1 MNGNILTTSDE
12 KTTRNISNIL
22 LLCIGLFGIVLAL
35 NELGVFIINKTA
47 FRIIAAAFAVI
58 MAFPKSALIIRG
70 KYENW
75 MKYAVMLCSSVSI
88 CLAYSVL
95 TFHMIMPLVFPLIL
109 SVMYF
114 DTKLTVFTTIETA
127 IFMTAAHFLSA
138 ALLVVQDDPLRTLP
152 QILIYGLLPR
162 LILFIAFAV
171 VCIVLGN
178 MTQKV
183 FARLNDS
190 IEEINRTKDSL
201 DTIIDASR
209 KLYGAMDMLELAGLI
224 KYAVYTVTAKVQGS
238 SGIPV
243 IAMGVH
249 TEDGVFHHIDDN
261 LTSGLAHAENGMVTV
276 QLPNISFAYPLV
288 KQKARDDIQITPG
301 GIGMSF
307 YQDDDLLFY
316 ISMEFPVVMENT
328 LLKSSLDI
336 LYSNIDT
343 AMRQTKVNSD
353 IFKTQEAV
361 ILSFAEISES
371 KSRQTGQHVKRVS
384 EYVRVMALNTGFD
397 EEKCTEIA
405 LAAMMHDIGKLLI
418 PPEILEKPGR
428 LTKDEFDVIKTHV
441 TVGEELLKNSPGEVM
456 SMARKIA
463 LFHHE
468 RWDGKGYL
476 GCAGE
481 EIDYISRFVSVAD
494 VFDALVSKRSYKDG
508 WAPEKAYEEIVNQR
522 GKQFAPHAVDVFV
535 KSYDKIL
542 EILKQ
547 YPDQVAQ
554 AAEETAETA
563 EATET

>member
-1 MNGNILTTSDE
+1 MSENILNTSDE
-12 KTTRNISNIL
+12 KTTRSISNIM
-22 LLCIGLFGIVLAL
+22 LLCIMLFGAVLVL
-35 NELGVFIINKTA
+35 NELDIFIIDKLA
-47 FRIIAAAFAVI
+47 FRIIAAVFAVI
-58 MAFPKSALIIRG
+58 MIFPKAALIIRK
-70 KYENW
+70 KYESW
-75 MKYAVMLCSSVSI
+75 MKYAAMLCSSIAV

-95 TFHMIMPLVFPLIL
+95 TFHMVMPLVFPLIL

-114 DTKLTVFTTIETA
+114 DSKLTIFTTVETA
-127 IFMTAAHFLSA
+127 VFITAAHFLSA

-162 LILFIAFAV
+162 LILFFAFSV
-171 VCIVLGN
+171 LCIILSKK
-178 MTQKV
+178 TQTI
-183 FARLNDS
+183 FLRMNS
-190 IEEINRTKDSL
+190 YIGEINRTKDSL
-201 DTIIDASR
+201 DTIIDVSR
-209 KLYGAMDMLELAGLI
+209 KLYGAMNMLDLAGLI
-224 KYAVYTVTAKVQGS
+224 KHAVYMVTSKVQGDTV
-238 SGIPV
+238 IPV

-249 TEDGVFHHIDDN
+249 TEDGVFHHIDDS
-261 LTSGLAHAENGMVTV
+261 LTTGLAHAENGMVTV

-288 KQKARDDIQITPG
+288 KQKARDDIQITPN

-316 ISMEFPVVMENT
+316 ISMEFPVALENS

-336 LYSNIDT
+336 LYSNIAT
-343 AMRQTKVNSD
+343 AMKQTKVNSD
-353 IFKTQEAV
+353 IFKTQESV

-384 EYVRVMALNTGFD
+384 EYVRVMALNTGLD

-405 LAAMMHDIGKLLI
+405 LASMMHDVGKLLI

-428 LTKDEFDVIKTHV
+428 LTEEEFNVIKTHV
-441 TVGEELLKNSPGEVM
+441 TIGEELLKNSPGVVM

-476 GCAGE
+476 GYAGE
-481 EIDYISRFVSVAD
+481 DIDYIARFVSVAD

-508 WAPEKAYEEIVNQR
+508 WPPEKAYAEIVSQR
-522 GKQFAPHAVDVFV
+522 GKQFAPHAVDVFI
-535 KSYDKIL
+535 KSYDEIL

-554 AAEETAETA
+554 TSEKSIITKR
-563 EATET
+563 

>member
-1 MNGNILTTSDE
+1 MSENILNTSDE
-12 KTTRNISNIL
+12 KTTRSISNIML
-22 LLCIGLFGIVLAL
+22 MCIVLFGAVLVL
-35 NELGVFIINKTA
+35 NELDIFIIDKPA
-47 FRIIAAAFAVI
+47 FRIIAAVFAVI
-58 MAFPKSALIIRG
+58 MIFPKAALIIRK
-70 KYENW
+70 KYESW
-75 MKYAVMLCSSVSI
+75 MKYAAMLCSSIAV

-95 TFHMIMPLVFPLIL
+95 TFHMVMPLVFPLIL

-114 DTKLTVFTTIETA
+114 DSKLTIFTTVETVVF
-127 IFMTAAHFLSA
+127 ITAAHFLSA
-138 ALLVVQDDPLRTLP
+138 ALLVVPDDPLRTLP

-162 LILFIAFAV
+162 LILFFAFSV
-171 VCIVLGN
+171 LCIILSKK
-178 MTQKV
+178 TQTIFFKM
-183 FARLNDS
+183 NS
-190 IEEINRTKDSL
+190 YIGEINRTKDSL
-201 DTIIDASR
+201 DTIIDVSR
-209 KLYGAMDMLELAGLI
+209 KLYGAMNMLDLAGLI
-224 KYAVYTVTAKVQGS
+224 KHAVYMVTSKVQGDTV
-238 SGIPV
+238 IPV

-261 LTSGLAHAENGMVTV
+261 LTAGLAHAENGMVTV

-288 KQKARDDIQITPG
+288 KQKARDDIQITPN

-316 ISMEFPVVMENT
+316 ISMEFPVALENS

-336 LYSNIDT
+336 LYSNIAT
-343 AMRQTKVNSD
+343 AMKQTKVNSD
-353 IFKTQEAV
+353 IFKTQESV

-384 EYVRVMALNTGFD
+384 EYVRVMALNAGLD

-428 LTKDEFDVIKTHV
+428 LTEDEFNVIKTHV
-441 TVGEELLKNSPGEVM
+441 TIGEELLKNSPGMVM

-476 GCAGE
+476 GYAGE
-481 EIDYISRFVSVAD
+481 DIDYIARFVSVAD

-508 WAPEKAYEEIVNQR
+508 WPPEKAYKEIVGQR
-522 GKQFAPHAVDVFV
+522 GKQFAPHAVDVFI
-535 KSYDKIL
+535 KSYDEIL

-554 AAEETAETA
+554 TSEKSIITKQ
-563 EATET
+563 

>member
-1 MNGNILTTSDE
+1 MSENILNTSDE
-12 KTTRNISNIL
+12 KTTRSISNIM
-22 LLCIGLFGIVLAL
+22 LLCIVLFGTVLVL
-35 NELGVFIINKTA
+35 NELDIFIIDKLA
-47 FRIIAAAFAVI
+47 FRIIAAVFAVI
-58 MAFPKSALIIRG
+58 MIFPKAALIIRK
-70 KYENW
+70 KYESW
-75 MKYAVMLCSSVSI
+75 MKYAAMLCSSVAV

-95 TFHMIMPLVFPLIL
+95 TFHMVMPLVFPLIL

-114 DTKLTVFTTIETA
+114 DSKLTIFTTIETA
-127 IFMTAAHFLSA
+127 VFITAAHFLSA

-162 LILFIAFAV
+162 LILFFAFSV
-171 VCIVLGN
+171 LCIILSKK
-178 MTQKV
+178 TQTI
-183 FARLNDS
+183 FFRMNS
-190 IEEINRTKDSL
+190 YIGEINRTKDSL
-201 DTIIDASR
+201 DTIIDVSR
-209 KLYGAMDMLELAGLI
+209 KLYGAMNMLDLAGLI
-224 KYAVYTVTAKVQGS
+224 KHAVYMVTSKVQGDTV
-238 SGIPV
+238 IPV

-249 TEDGVFHHIDDN
+249 TEDGVFHHIDDS
-261 LTSGLAHAENGMVTV
+261 LTTGLAHAENGMVTV

-288 KQKARDDIQITPG
+288 KQKARDDIQITPN

-316 ISMEFPVVMENT
+316 ISMEFPVALGNS

-336 LYSNIDT
+336 LYSNIAT
-343 AMRQTKVNSD
+343 AMKQTKVNSD
-353 IFKTQEAV
+353 IFKTQESV

-384 EYVRVMALNTGFD
+384 EYVRVMALNTGLD

-405 LAAMMHDIGKLLI
+405 LASMMHDVGKLLI

-428 LTKDEFDVIKTHV
+428 LTEEEFNVIKTHV
-441 TVGEELLKNSPGEVM
+441 TIGEELLKNSPGVVM

-476 GCAGE
+476 GYAGE
-481 EIDYISRFVSVAD
+481 DIDYIARFVSVAD

-508 WAPEKAYEEIVNQR
+508 WPPEKAYKEIVSQR
-522 GKQFAPHAVDVFV
+522 GKQFAPHAVDVFI
-535 KSYDKIL
+535 KSYDEIL

-554 AAEETAETA
+554 TSEKSIITKQ
-563 EATET
+563 

>member
-1 MNGNILTTSDE
+1 MNKYILTVSDE
-12 KTTRNISNIL
+12 KTTRTLANIL
-22 LLCIGLFGIVLAL
+22 LLCIGLFCVVLLL
-35 NELGVFIINKTA
+35 NELDIFVVEKPPMRVVAVI
-47 FRIIAAAFAVI
+47 FAVI
-58 MAFPKSALIIRG
+58 MAFPKAALTIRK

-75 MKYAVMLCSSVSI
+75 MKYATIMCASIAI

-95 TFHMIMPLVFPLIL
+95 TYHMIMPLVFPLIL

-114 DTKLTVFTTIETA
+114 DNRLTIFTAVETA
-127 IFMTAAHFLSA
+127 IFMTVAHIISA
-138 ALLVVQDDPLRTLP
+138 SLFVVDDPLHTLRR
-152 QILIYGLLPR
+152 ILVYGLLPR
-162 LILFIAFAV
+162 LLIFTAFAI
-171 VCIVLGN
+171 VCIILGN
-178 MTQKV
+178 KTQDIFSK
-183 FARLNDS
+183 LNTS
-190 IEEINRTKDSL
+190 IDEINRTKDSL

-224 KYAVYTVTAKVQGS
+224 KNAVYTVTSKVQGS

-249 TEDGVFHHIDDN
+249 TEDGAFHHIDDN
-261 LTSGLAHAENGMVTV
+261 LTSGLAHAENGIVTV

-288 KQKARDDIQITPG
+288 KQKVRDDVQITPN

-316 ISMEFPVVMENT
+316 ISMEFPVVT
-328 LLKSSLDI
+328 DDILLKSSLDI

-353 IFKTQEAV
+353 IFKTQESV

-384 EYVRVMALNTGFD
+384 EYVRIMALNTGFD

-418 PPEILEKPGR
+418 PPEILEKPGK
-428 LTKDEFDVIKTHV
+428 LTDEEFSVIKTHV
-441 TVGEELLKNSPGEVM
+441 TLGEELLKNSPGVVM
-456 SMARKIA
+456 SMARRIA
-463 LFHHE
+463 LYHHE

-476 GCAGE
+476 GYAGE
-481 EIDYISRFVSVAD
+481 KIDYISRFVSVAD

-508 WAPEKAYEEIVNQR
+508 WPPEKAYAEIVRQR
-522 GKQFAPHAVDVFV
+522 GTQFAPHAVDVFV
-535 KSYDKIL
+535 KSYDKIM
-542 EILKQ
+542 EILKL

-554 AAEETAETA
+554 SDAPAEQGQ
-563 EATET
+563 

>member
-1 MNGNILTTSDE
+1 MNKYILTISDE
-12 KTTRNISNIL
+12 KTNRSLANIL
-22 LLCIGLFGIVLAL
+22 LLCIGLFCVVLLL
-35 NELGVFIINKTA
+35 NELDIFVVEKTPM
-47 FRIIAAAFAVI
+47 RIVTVIFAAI
-58 MAFPKSALIIRG
+58 MAFPKVALLVRK

-75 MKYAVMLCSSVSI
+75 MKYSTITCASIAI

-95 TFHMIMPLVFPLIL
+95 TYHMIMPLVFPLIL

-114 DTKLTVFTTIETA
+114 DNRLTIFTAVETA
-127 IFMTAAHFLSA
+127 VFMTAAHIASA
-138 ALLVVQDDPLRTLP
+138 SLFVVDDPLHTLHR
-152 QILIYGLLPR
+152 ILLYGLLPR
-162 LILFIAFAV
+162 LLIFTAFAI
-171 VCIVLGN
+171 VCIILGKN
-178 MTQKV
+178 TQNIFSK
-183 FARLNDS
+183 LNTS
-190 IEEINRTKDSL
+190 IDEINRTKDSL

-209 KLYGAMDMLELAGLI
+209 KLYGAMNMLELAGLI
-224 KYAVYTVTAKVQGS
+224 KNAVYTVTSKVQGS

-249 TEDGVFHHIDDN
+249 TEDGAFHHIDDN
-261 LTSGLAHAENGMVTV
+261 LTSGLAHAENGIVTV

-288 KQKARDDIQITPG
+288 KQKVRDDVQITPN

-316 ISMEFPVVMENT
+316 ISMEFPVVTNDI

-353 IFKTQEAV
+353 IFKTQESV

-428 LTKDEFDVIKTHV
+428 LTDEEFSVIKTHV
-441 TVGEELLKNSPGEVM
+441 TLGEELLKNSPGEVM
-456 SMARKIA
+456 SMARRIA
-463 LFHHE
+463 LYHHE

-476 GCAGE
+476 GYAGE
-481 EIDYISRFVSVAD
+481 KIDYISRFVSVAD

-508 WAPEKAYEEIVNQR
+508 WPPEKAYAEIVRQR
-522 GKQFAPHAVDVFV
+522 GTQFAPHAVDVFV
-535 KSYDKIL
+535 KSYDKIM
-542 EILKQ
+542 EILKL

-554 AAEETAETA
+554 SSEPAEQGQ
-563 EATET
+563 

>member
-1 MNGNILTTSDE
+1 MNGSILNTSDE
-12 KTTRNISNIL
+12 KTTRSIANIL
-22 LLCIGLFGIVLAL
+22 LLCVGLFCVVLLL
-35 NELGVFIINKTA
+35 NELGVFIIGKTA
-47 FRIIAAAFAVI
+47 FRVITLIFAAI
-58 MAFPKSALIIRG
+58 MAFPKAALIIRG
-70 KYENW
+70 KYESW
-75 MKYAVMLCSSVSI
+75 MKYAVVLCSSAAI
-88 CLAYSVL
+88 AITYSVL
-95 TFHMIMPLVFPLIL
+95 TYHMILTLVFPLVL

-114 DTKLTVFTTIETA
+114 DTKFTVFTAAETA
-127 IFMTAAHFLSA
+127 VFITAAHIMSA
-138 ALLVVQDDPLRTLP
+138 YMLVVPDDPLRKLSD
-152 QILIYGLLPR
+152 ILTFGLLPR
-162 LILFIAFAV
+162 LILFFAFAV
-171 VCIVLGN
+171 VCIILGKK
-178 MTQKV
+178 TQDI
-183 FARLNDS
+183 FAGLNSS
-190 IEEINRTKDSL
+190 IDEINRTKDSL
-201 DTIIDASR
+201 DAIIDASR
-209 KLYGAMDMLELAGLI
+209 KLYGAMNMLELAGLI
-224 KYAVYTVTAKVQGS
+224 KSAVYTVTSKVQGN

-261 LTSGLAHAENGMVTV
+261 LTSGLARADNGMITV

-288 KQKARDDIQITPG
+288 KQKVRDDVQITPN

-316 ISMEFPVVMENT
+316 ISMEFPVAAENT

-353 IFKTQEAV
+353 IFKTQESV

-397 EEKCTEIA
+397 EEKCSEIA

-418 PPEILEKPGR
+418 PPEILEKNGR
-428 LTKDEFDVIKTHV
+428 LTKEEFEVIKTHV
-441 TVGEELLKNSPGEVM
+441 TIGEELLRNSPGVVM

-476 GCAGE
+476 GYAGE
-481 EIDYISRFVSVAD
+481 EIDYISRLVSVAD

-508 WAPEKAYEEIVNQR
+508 WPPEKAYGEIVRQR
-522 GKQFAPHAVDVFV
+522 GTQFAPHAVDVFV

-554 AAEETAETA
+554 ASQTVRQDG
-563 EATET
+563 

>member
-1 MNGNILTTSDE
+1 MNKYILTVSDE
-12 KTTRNISNIL
+12 KTTRTLANIL
-22 LLCIGLFGIVLAL
+22 MLCIGLFCVVLLL
-35 NELGVFIINKTA
+35 NELDIFVVEKNPM
-47 FRIIAAAFAVI
+47 RIVSVIFAVI
-58 MAFPKSALIIRG
+58 MAFPKAALLIRK

-75 MKYAVMLCSSVSI
+75 MKYATIMCASIAI

-95 TFHMIMPLVFPLIL
+95 TYHMIMPLVFPLIL

-114 DTKLTVFTTIETA
+114 DNRLTIFTAIETA
-127 IFMTAAHFLSA
+127 IFMAAAHVISA
-138 ALLVVQDDPLRTLP
+138 SLFVVDDPLHTLRR
-152 QILIYGLLPR
+152 ILLYGLLPR
-162 LILFIAFAV
+162 LLIFAAFAI
-171 VCIVLGN
+171 VCIILGN
-178 MTQKV
+178 KTQEIFSK
-183 FARLNDS
+183 LNTS
-190 IEEINRTKDSL
+190 IDEINRTKDSL

-209 KLYGAMDMLELAGLI
+209 KLYGAMNMLELAGLI
-224 KYAVYTVTAKVQGS
+224 KNAVYTVTSKVQGS

-249 TEDGVFHHIDDN
+249 TEDGAFHHIDDN
-261 LTSGLAHAENGMVTV
+261 LTSGLAHAENGIVTV

-288 KQKARDDIQITPG
+288 KQKVRDDVQITPN

-316 ISMEFPVVMENT
+316 ISMEFPVVT
-328 LLKSSLDI
+328 DDILLKSSLDI

-353 IFKTQEAV
+353 IFKTQESV

-384 EYVRVMALNTGFD
+384 EYVRIMALNTGFD

-418 PPEILEKPGR
+418 PPEILEKPGK
-428 LTKDEFDVIKTHV
+428 LTDEEFSVIKTHV
-441 TVGEELLKNSPGEVM
+441 TLGEELLKNSPGVVM
-456 SMARKIA
+456 SMARRIA
-463 LFHHE
+463 LYHHE

-476 GCAGE
+476 GYAGE
-481 EIDYISRFVSVAD
+481 KIDYISRFVSVAD

-508 WAPEKAYEEIVNQR
+508 WPPEKAYAEIVRQR
-522 GKQFAPHAVDVFV
+522 GTQFAPHAVDVFV
-535 KSYDKIL
+535 KSYDKIM
-542 EILKQ
+542 EILKL

-554 AAEETAETA
+554 SDAPAEERQ
-563 EATET
+563 

>member
-1 MNGNILTTSDE
+1 MKGNILNTSDE
-12 KTTRNISNIL
+12 KTTRSLSNIL
-22 LLCIGLFGIVLAL
+22 LLCIGLFGVVLVL
-35 NELGVFIINKTA
+35 NELDIFIIDKTA

-58 MAFPKSALIIRG
+58 MAFPKAALLVR
-70 KYENW
+70 KRYEGW
-75 MKYAVMLCSSVSI
+75 MKYAVMLCASIAI

-95 TFHMIMPLVFPLIL
+95 TFHMVMPLVFPLVL

-114 DTKLTVFTTIETA
+114 DNKLTIFTTIETA
-127 IFMTAAHFLSA
+127 VFMTAAHFLSA
-138 ALLVVQDDPLRTLP
+138 VLLVVQDDPLRTLP
-152 QILIYGLLPR
+152 QILIFGLLPR
-162 LILFIAFAV
+162 LILFCAFAV
-171 VCIVLGN
+171 VCIILGN
-178 MTQKV
+178 KTQAI
-183 FARLNDS
+183 FAKLNNS
-190 IEEINRTKDSL
+190 IDEINRTKDSL

-209 KLYGAMDMLELAGLI
+209 KLYGAMDMLELAGFI
-224 KYAVYTVTAKVQGS
+224 KYAVYTVTAKVQGN

-288 KQKARDDIQITPG
+288 KQRARDDIQITPG

-316 ISMEFPVVMENT
+316 ISMEFPVATENS

-353 IFKTQEAV
+353 IFKTQESV

-384 EYVRVMALNTGFD
+384 EYVRIMALNTGFD

-428 LTKDEFDVIKTHV
+428 LTNEEFAVIKTHV
-441 TVGEELLKNSPGEVM
+441 TMGEELLKNSPGEVM

-476 GCAGE
+476 GYSGE

-508 WAPEKAYEEIVNQR
+508 WPPEEAYAEIVKQR
-522 GKQFAPHAVDVFV
+522 GAQFAPHAVDVFI

-554 AAEETAETA
+554 SAQDLQETQTA
-563 EATET
+563 VQ

>member
-1 MNGNILTTSDE
+1 MNGNILTTSNE
-12 KTTRNISNIL
+12 KTTRSLSNIL
-22 LLCIGLFGIVLAL
+22 LLCIGLFGVVLVL
-35 NELGVFIINKTA
+35 NELDVFIISKPA

-58 MAFPKSALIIRG
+58 MAFPKAALLIRG

-75 MKYAVMLCSSVSI
+75 MKYAVILCSSIAI

-95 TFHMIMPLVFPLIL
+95 TFHMVIPLVFPLVL

-114 DTKLTVFTTIETA
+114 DNKLTIFAAVETA
-127 IFMTAAHFLSA
+127 VFITAAHFLSA

-162 LILFIAFAV
+162 LIIFFAFSV
-171 VCIVLGN
+171 VCIILGN
-178 MTQKV
+178 KTQDI
-183 FARLNDS
+183 FSRLNSS
-190 IEEINRTKDSL
+190 IDEINRTKDSL
-201 DTIIDASR
+201 DTIIDVSR
-209 KLYGAMDMLELAGLI
+209 RLYGAMNMLELAGLI
-224 KYAVYTVTAKVQGS
+224 KYAVYTVTTKVQGS
-238 SGIPV
+238 SVIPV

-249 TEDGVFHHIDDN
+249 TEDGAFHHIDDN

-276 QLPNISFAYPLV
+276 QLPNISFAYPLTR
-288 KQKARDDIQITPG
+288 QKARDDIQITPN

-307 YQDDDLLFY
+307 YQDDSLLFY
-316 ISMEFPVVMENT
+316 ISMEFPVISEDI

-353 IFKTQEAV
+353 IFKTQESV

-428 LTKDEFDVIKTHV
+428 LTDEEFKVIKTHV

-456 SMARKIA
+456 SMARRIA
-463 LFHHE
+463 LYHHE

-476 GCAGE
+476 GYAGE
-481 EIDYISRFVSVAD
+481 DIDYIARFVSVAD

-508 WAPEKAYEEIVNQR
+508 WPPEKAYEEIVRQR

-535 KSYDKIL
+535 KSYDKIMD
-542 EILKQ
+542 ILKQ

-554 AAEETAETA
+554 VQEPQPQNVE
-563 EATET
+563 

>member
-1 MNGNILTTSDE
+1 MSENILNTSDE
-12 KTTRNISNIL
+12 KTTRSISNIM
-22 LLCIGLFGIVLAL
+22 LLCIVLFGAVLVL
-35 NELGVFIINKTA
+35 NELDIFIIDKHA
-47 FRIIAAAFAVI
+47 FRIIAAVFAVI
-58 MAFPKSALIIRG
+58 MIFPKAALIIRK
-70 KYENW
+70 KYESW
-75 MKYAVMLCSSVSI
+75 MKYAAILCSSAAV

-95 TFHMIMPLVFPLIL
+95 TFHMVMPLVFPLIL

-114 DTKLTVFTTIETA
+114 DSKLTIFTTVETA
-127 IFMTAAHFLSA
+127 VFITAAHFLSA
-138 ALLVVQDDPLRTLP
+138 ALLVVPDDPLRTLP

-162 LILFIAFAV
+162 LILFFAFSV
-171 VCIVLGN
+171 LCIILSKK
-178 MTQKV
+178 TQTIFFKM
-183 FARLNDS
+183 NS
-190 IEEINRTKDSL
+190 YIGEINRTKDSL
-201 DTIIDASR
+201 DTIIDVSR
-209 KLYGAMDMLELAGLI
+209 KLYGAMNMLDLAGLI
-224 KYAVYTVTAKVQGS
+224 KHAVYMVTSKVQGDTV
-238 SGIPV
+238 IPV

-261 LTSGLAHAENGMVTV
+261 LTAGLAHAENGMVTV

-288 KQKARDDIQITPG
+288 KQKARDDIQITPN

-316 ISMEFPVVMENT
+316 ISMEFPVALGNS

-336 LYSNIDT
+336 LYSNIAT
-343 AMRQTKVNSD
+343 AMKQTKVNSD
-353 IFKTQEAV
+353 IFKTQESL

-384 EYVRVMALNTGFD
+384 EYVRVMALNAGLD

-405 LAAMMHDIGKLLI
+405 LASMMHDVGKLLI

-428 LTKDEFDVIKTHV
+428 LTEEEFNVIKTHV
-441 TVGEELLKNSPGEVM
+441 TIGEELLKNSPGVVM

-476 GCAGE
+476 GYTGE
-481 EIDYISRFVSVAD
+481 DIDYIARFVSVAD

-508 WAPEKAYEEIVNQR
+508 WPPEKAYNEIVSQR
-522 GKQFAPHAVDVFV
+522 GKQFAPHAVDVFI
-535 KSYDKIL
+535 KSYDEIL

-554 AAEETAETA
+554 TSEKSIITKQ
-563 EATET
+563 

>member
-22 LLCIGLFGIVLAL
+22 LLCIGFFSIVLAL

-58 MAFPKSALIIRG
+58 MAFPKSALIIRR

-75 MKYAVMLCSSVSI
+75 MKYSVMLCSSVAI

-114 DTKLTVFTTIETA
+114 DTKLTVFTTVETA
-127 IFMTAAHFLSA
+127 VFMTAAHFLSS

-162 LILFIAFAV
+162 LILFIVFAV

-190 IEEINRTKDSL
+190 IEKINRTKDSL

-288 KQKARDDIQITPG
+288 KQKARDDIQITPS

-316 ISMEFPVVMENT
+316 ISMEFPVVVENT
-328 LLKSSLDI
+328 LLRSSLDI

-384 EYVRVMALNTGFD
+384 EYRSEERRV
-397 EEKCTEIA
+397 
-405 LAAMMHDIGKLLI
+405 GK
-418 PPEILEKPGR
+418 ECR
-428 LTKDEFDVIKTHV
+428 L
-441 TVGEELLKNSPGEVM
+441 
-456 SMARKIA
+456 
-463 LFHHE
+463 
-468 RWDGKGYL
+468 
-476 GCAGE
+476 
-481 EIDYISRFVSVAD
+481 
-494 VFDALVSKRSYKDG
+494 
-508 WAPEKAYEEIVNQR
+508 
-522 GKQFAPHAVDVFV
+522 
-535 KSYDKIL
+535 
-542 EILKQ
+542 
-547 YPDQVAQ
+547 
-554 AAEETAETA
+554 
-563 EATET
+563 

>member
-1 MNGNILTTSDE
+1 MNKYVLTISDE
-12 KTTRNISNIL
+12 KTTRSMANIL
-22 LLCIGLFGIVLAL
+22 LICIGLFCVVLLL
-35 NELGVFIINKTA
+35 NEIGVFIIEKKA
-47 FRIIAAAFAVI
+47 FRIVAAVFAVI
-58 MAFPKSALIIRG
+58 MAFPKAALLIRR
-70 KYENW
+70 KYEGW
-75 MKYAVMLCSSVSI
+75 MKYATMLCTSISI

-95 TFHMIMPLVFPLIL
+95 TFHMVMPLVFPLVL

-114 DTKLTVFTTIETA
+114 DNKLTIFTTIETA
-127 IFMTAAHFLSA
+127 VFITAAHFLSA
-138 ALLVVQDDPLRTLP
+138 ALLVVQDDPMRTLP
-152 QILIYGLLPR
+152 QILTFGLLPR
-162 LILFIAFAV
+162 LILFFVFAV
-171 VCIVLGN
+171 VCIILGN
-178 MTQKV
+178 KTQEIFSK
-183 FARLNDS
+183 LNTS
-190 IEEINRTKDSL
+190 IDEINRTKDSL

-224 KYAVYTVTAKVQGS
+224 KNAVYTVTSKVQGS

-249 TEDGVFHHIDDN
+249 TEDGAFHHIDDN
-261 LTSGLAHAENGMVTV
+261 LTSGLAHAENGIVTV
-276 QLPNISFAYPLV
+276 QLPNISFAYPLI
-288 KQKARDDIQITPG
+288 KQKVRDDVQITPN

-316 ISMEFPVVMENT
+316 ISMEFPVVTNDI

-353 IFKTQEAV
+353 IFKTQESV

-428 LTKDEFDVIKTHV
+428 LTDEEFSVIKTHV
-441 TVGEELLKNSPGEVM
+441 TLGEELLKNSPGEVM
-456 SMARKIA
+456 SMARRIA
-463 LFHHE
+463 LYHHE

-476 GCAGE
+476 GYAGE
-481 EIDYISRFVSVAD
+481 KIDYISRFVSVAD

-508 WAPEKAYEEIVNQR
+508 WPPEKAYAEIIRQR
-522 GKQFAPHAVDVFV
+522 GTQFAPHAVDVFV
-535 KSYDKIL
+535 KSYDKIM
-542 EILKQ
+542 EILKL

-554 AAEETAETA
+554 SSEPAEQGQ
-563 EATET
+563 

>member
-1 MNGNILTTSDE
+1 MNKYILTISDE
-12 KTTRNISNIL
+12 KTNRSLANIL
-22 LLCIGLFGIVLAL
+22 LLCIGLFCVVLLL
-35 NELGVFIINKTA
+35 NELDIFVVEKTPM
-47 FRIIAAAFAVI
+47 RIVTVIFAAI
-58 MAFPKSALIIRG
+58 MAFPKVALLVRK

-75 MKYAVMLCSSVSI
+75 MKYSTITCASIAI

-95 TFHMIMPLVFPLIL
+95 TYHMIMPLVFPLIL

-114 DTKLTVFTTIETA
+114 DNRLTIFTAVETA
-127 IFMTAAHFLSA
+127 VFMTAAHIVSA
-138 ALLVVQDDPLRTLP
+138 SLFVVDDPLHTLHR
-152 QILIYGLLPR
+152 ILLYGLLPR
-162 LILFIAFAV
+162 LLIFTAFAI
-171 VCIVLGN
+171 VCIILGKN
-178 MTQKV
+178 TQNIFSK
-183 FARLNDS
+183 LNTS
-190 IEEINRTKDSL
+190 IDEINRTKDSL

-209 KLYGAMDMLELAGLI
+209 KLYGAMNMLELAGLI
-224 KYAVYTVTAKVQGS
+224 KNAVYTVTSKVQGS

-249 TEDGVFHHIDDN
+249 TEDGAFHHIDDN
-261 LTSGLAHAENGMVTV
+261 LTSGLAHAENGIVTV

-288 KQKARDDIQITPG
+288 KQKVRDDVQITPN

-316 ISMEFPVVMENT
+316 ISMEFPVVTNDI

-353 IFKTQEAV
+353 IFKTQESV

-428 LTKDEFDVIKTHV
+428 LTDEEFSVIKTHV
-441 TVGEELLKNSPGEVM
+441 TLGEELLKNSPGEVM
-456 SMARKIA
+456 SMARRIA
-463 LFHHE
+463 LYHHE

-476 GCAGE
+476 GYAGE
-481 EIDYISRFVSVAD
+481 KIDYISRFVSVAD

-508 WAPEKAYEEIVNQR
+508 WPPEKAYAEIVRQR
-522 GKQFAPHAVDVFV
+522 GTQFAPHAVDVFV
-535 KSYDKIL
+535 KSYDKIM
-542 EILKQ
+542 EILKL

-554 AAEETAETA
+554 SSEPAEQGQ
-563 EATET
+563 